1 MRHDIA
7 SAGPISEGY
16 KNDCSNLVT
25 SEKYQRILLV
35 RRDIASGPISEGYK
49 KSCSNLVRS
58 EKYQHILLVRT

>member
-49 KSCSNLVRS
+49 KKLF
-58 EKYQHILLVRT
+58 